1 MTKMAYKIY
10 EGCSHDFIQGDTVR
24 GECILSDECECIY
37 SCDEYDKAKDE
48 YDYLC
53 CTGKQKYAL
62 TDENDIVLACT
73 KDLLYHMAIDLRID
87 RRLSEQL
94 GIKREDYSEDRD
106 GTRKY
111 VSAVKA
117 KIEDVVRGK
126 SLPYPTID
134 FIHNAEYGGVVFP
147 VEKND
152 VMEFEIFPKAD
163 ESLEMLRRTDR
174 YKDRKGIIDD
184 DALAKYVMGTSVC
197 RFSIDSNGIVSMG
210 MEYAEEWN
218 NVPIGIDEQKQ
229 LRNKADDVL
238 KEMGMKCTVG
248 QYFDSKFGS
257 PAKEIEII
265 DYDD

>member
-1 MTKMAYKIY
+1 MEYKIY

-24 GECILSDECECIY
+24 GEIILPDKCKCIY
-37 SCDEYDKAKDE
+37 SCKEYEQAKDE

-62 TDENDIVLACT
+62 TNKDGIVLACT

-94 GIKREDYSEDRD
+94 GIKREDYAEDRN

-147 VEKND
+147 IEQKD
-152 VMEFEIFPKAD
+152 AMEFEIFPNAN
-163 ESLEMLRRTDR
+163 ECFEMLRRTDR
-174 YKDRKGIIDD
+174 YSNRNGFIDD
-184 DALAKYVMGTSVC
+184 DALARYIMGLSVSH
-197 RFSIDSNGIVSMG
+197 FTIDERGTVALG
-210 MEYAEEWN
+210 MEYADEWN

-229 LRNKADDVL
+229 LKCKADEIL
-238 KEMGMKCTVG
+238 EEMGMKCTVKK
-248 QYFDSKFGS
+248 YYESKFGT
-257 PAKEIEII
+257 PAKEINII